1 MLLGSACFAVMGAL
15 TSHLG
20 ESMTWPVLALARA
33 ALPLIF
39 VVVLAL
45 SAGVRL
51 VLLRAPRILWL
62 RSIAGSIS
70 LLSTFYALP
79 RLPIAEV
86 YTLTNMFPIWV
97 ALISWRLMRQAPPWH
112 LWLGIASAIAGVVL
126 IQQDP
131 SHGDVWNSAV
141 LVALGA
147 SVWTAVA
154 MLGLN
159 RLQGIDPRA
168 IVVHFSAVSLLF
180 ALGCWLLVSD
190 DRPLAGALPG
200 VDVLWRLLA
209 IGLTATV
216 GQLCLTRAFVKGSA
230 PKVSVVGL
238 SQVVFAAFLG
248 WTVLHQ
254 SVRLLAVAGMVL
266 VIAPSAW
273 IILHRDQSPT
283 VEEAKSNGKAIHP

>member
-1 MLLGSACFAVMGAL
+1 MLLGSAFFAVMGAL
-15 TSHLG
+15 ASHLG
-20 ESMTWPVLALARA
+20 ESMTWPVLAVARA
-33 ALPLIF
+33 ALPLLF
-39 VVVLAL
+39 VTVLAL
-45 SAGVRL
+45 WAGVRL
-51 VLLRAPRILWL
+51 VFLGAPRILWV

-70 LLSTFYALP
+70 MVSTFFALT

-112 LWLGIASAIAGVVL
+112 LWLCIASALTGVVL
-126 IQQDP
+126 MLQDP
-131 SHGDVWNSAV
+131 SHGEVWNSAV
-141 LVALGA
+141 FVAIGA

-180 ALGCWLLVSD
+180 ALGCFLYFRD
-190 DRPLAGALPG
+190 ERHLAGTLSGA
-200 VDVLWRLLA
+200 DVVWKLLA

-216 GQLCLTRAFVKGSA
+216 GQLCLTRAFVEGPA

-238 SQVVFAAFLG
+238 SQVVFAMLLG
-248 WTVLHQ
+248 WTVLNQ
-254 SVRLLAVAGMVL
+254 PFRLMALAGMAL

-273 IILHRDQSPT
+273 IILHREQGPLP
-283 VEEAKSNGKAIHP
+283 EEAKSNGKAIRS